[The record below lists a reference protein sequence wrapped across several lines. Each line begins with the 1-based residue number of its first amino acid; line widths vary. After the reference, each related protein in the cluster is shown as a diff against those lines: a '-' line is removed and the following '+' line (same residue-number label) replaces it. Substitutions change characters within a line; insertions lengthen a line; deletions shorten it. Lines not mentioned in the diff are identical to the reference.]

1 MFKKSELLVL
11 FCFVLYM
18 IFFPYFLIF
27 ILEKKKKGI
36 MFRIQIQFK
45 DMSLERHFS
54 LLSLS
59 KASDMFAGS
68 RFCNL

>member
-27 ILEKKKKGI
+27 ILEKKKGI

-54 LLSLS
+54 LLSLN

>member
-27 ILEKKKKGI
+27 ILEKKKGI